1 MSFDVLVSFLKA
13 YFRYICESHLDLTN
27 NIMFLKKIPLLI
39 FFLLISVISTS
50 QNKVKT
56 FLYAGRVEK
65 LQNDNVILIG
75 TASSVSFNFTGNKC
89 EISLQSV
96 DSWEHH
102 NYVSLVLDGKY
113 IGKIR
118 IEKGEAQSFPIKI
131 ISNKKVHNLTVY
143 KTTEA
148 HSGGILFAGTTAKL
162 TSISAKKKKKI
173 EFIGDSIT
181 CGAASDPSDIPCD
194 KGEYFDHHNGYYAYG
209 PVLSRAIGVDYL
221 MSSVSGIGIYRN
233 WNDEN
238 KDEAIMPDVYQNLYL
253 TKDASKPKYDF
264 AFQPD
269 IISIALGTNDFSG
282 GDGKKERLPFNPEK
296 YVSNYVNFIKM
307 LYEHNPKAQIVI
319 TNSPMVGG
327 DRGIVFEECLN
338 KVKNAFAE
346 DKKHKSI
353 LIFKFKPMTPKG
365 CGGHPDVADH
375 KVLANEYAPF
385 LKKLLN
391 EK

>member
-1 MSFDVLVSFLKA
+1 
-13 YFRYICESHLDLTN
+13 
-27 NIMFLKKIPLLI
+27 MFLKKIMFLI
-39 FFLLISVISTS
+39 SFLLISIVSTS
-50 QNKVKT
+50 QNKTNT
-56 FLYAGRVEK
+56 FLYQGRVEK
-65 LQNDNVILIG
+65 LSDNKVVLIG
-75 TASSVSFNFTGNKC
+75 TASSVSFNFSGNEC
-89 EISLQSV
+89 SISLQSV
-96 DSWEHH
+96 DAWEHH

-113 IGKIR
+113 IGKLR
-118 IEKGEAQSFPIKI
+118 IEKGAPQSFPIKTTV
-131 ISNKKVHNLTVY
+131 NKKEHTLEIY

-181 CGAASDPSDIPCD
+181 CGAASDPSDVPCD

-221 MSSVSGIGIYRN
+221 MSSVSGIGMYRN

-238 KDEAIMPDVYQNLYL
+238 KEEGIMPDVYQNLYL
-253 TKDASKPKYDF
+253 TKDNSKPQYDF

-282 GDGKKERLPFNPEK
+282 GDGKKERLPFNAEK
-296 YVSNYVNFIKM
+296 YVSNYINFIKM
-307 LYEHNPKAQIVI
+307 LYKHNPKAQIVI
-319 TNSPMVGG
+319 TNSPMINGQNA
-327 DRGIVFEECLN
+327 IVFEDCLN
-338 KVKNAFAE
+338 KVKAAFAE
-346 DKKHKSI
+346 DKTHKPI

-365 CGGHPDVADH
+365 CSGHPDVADH
-375 KVLANEYAPF
+375 KVLAQEYAPF

>member
-1 MSFDVLVSFLKA
+1 
-13 YFRYICESHLDLTN
+13 
-27 NIMFLKKIPLLI
+27 MFLKKIAFI
-39 FFLLISVISTS
+39 ISFLLISIVSTS
-50 QNKVKT
+50 QNKTTT
-56 FLYAGRVEK
+56 FLYQGRVEK
-65 LQNDNVILIG
+65 LPDNKVVLIG
-75 TASSVSFNFTGNKC
+75 TASSVSFNFSGNEC
-89 EISLQSV
+89 SISLQSV
-96 DSWEHH
+96 DAWEHH

-113 IGKIR
+113 IGKLR
-118 IEKGEAQSFPIKI
+118 IEKGAAQSFPIKTT
-131 ISNKKVHNLTVY
+131 SNKKEHTLEIY

-148 HSGGILFAGTTAKL
+148 HSGGILFTGTTAKL
-162 TSISAKKKKKI
+162 SSISAKKKKKI

-209 PVLSRAIGVDYL
+209 PVLSRAIGADYL
-221 MSSVSGIGIYRN
+221 MSSVSGIGMYRN

-238 KDEAIMPDVYQNLYL
+238 KDEGIMPDVYQNLYL
-253 TKDASKPKYDF
+253 TKDNSKPKYDF

-296 YVSNYVNFIKM
+296 YVSNYIKFIKM

-327 DRGIVFEECLN
+327 ERAVVFEDCLN

-346 DKKHKSI
+346 DKAHKPI

-365 CGGHPDVADH
+365 CSGHPDVADH
-375 KVLANEYAPF
+375 KVLAEEYAPF

>member
-1 MSFDVLVSFLKA
+1 
-13 YFRYICESHLDLTN
+13 
-27 NIMFLKKIPLLI
+27 MFLKKISFLILL
-39 FFLLISVISTS
+39 LLISVVSTS
-50 QNKVKT
+50 QNKTNT
-56 FLYAGRVEK
+56 FLYQGRVEK
-65 LQNDNVILIG
+65 LANNTVVLIG
-75 TASSVSFNFTGNKC
+75 TASSVSFNFTGNNC
-89 EISLQSV
+89 AVSLQSV
-96 DSWEHH
+96 DSYEHH

-113 IGKIR
+113 IGKLR
-118 IEKGEAQSFPIKI
+118 IEKGAAQSFPIKTT
-131 ISNKKVHNLTVY
+131 SNKKVHTLEIY

-162 TSISAKKKKKI
+162 TSITSKKKKKI

-181 CGAASDPSDIPCD
+181 CGAASDPSDVPCD

-221 MSSVSGIGIYRN
+221 MSSVSGIGMYRN

-253 TKDASKPKYDF
+253 TKDGSKPKYDF

-296 YVSNYVNFIKM
+296 YVSNYIDFIKM
-307 LYEHNPKAQIVI
+307 LYQHNPKAQIVI
-319 TNSPMVGG
+319 TNSPMVKGQNA
-327 DRGIVFEECLN
+327 IVFEDCLD
-338 KVKNAFAE
+338 KVKAAFAK
-346 DKKHKSI
+346 DKTHKTI

-365 CGGHPDVADH
+365 CSGHPDVADH
-375 KVLANEYAPF
+375 KVLADEYAPF

>member
-1 MSFDVLVSFLKA
+1 
-13 YFRYICESHLDLTN
+13 
-27 NIMFLKKIPLLI
+27 MFLKKIPILI
-39 FFLLISVISTS
+39 LFLLISVISNS
-50 QNKVKT
+50 QSKNNT
-56 FLYAGRVEK
+56 FLYQGRVEK
-65 LQNDNVILIG
+65 LPNNNVILIG
-75 TASSVSFNFTGNKC
+75 TASSVSFNFTGNEC
-89 EISLQSV
+89 SISLQSI

-113 IGKIR
+113 IGKLR
-118 IEKGEAQSFPIKI
+118 IEKGEAQSYPIKI
-131 ISNKKVHNLTVY
+131 TSNKKVHTLEIY

-181 CGAASDPSDIPCD
+181 CGAASDPSDVPCD

-221 MSSVSGIGIYRN
+221 LSSVSGIGMYRN

-253 TKDASKPKYDF
+253 TKDNSKPKYDF

-307 LYEHNPKAQIVI
+307 LYKHNPKSQIVI

-327 DRGIVFEECLN
+327 ERAIIFEDCLN

-346 DKKHKSI
+346 DKTHKQI

-365 CGGHPDVADH
+365 CLGHPDVADH
-375 KVLANEYAPF
+375 KVLAAEYAPF

>member
-1 MSFDVLVSFLKA
+1 
-13 YFRYICESHLDLTN
+13 
-27 NIMFLKKIPLLI
+27 MFLKKISFLI
-39 FFLLISVISTS
+39 SFLLISFLVSS
-50 QNKVKT
+50 QNKTNT
-56 FLYAGRVEK
+56 FLYEGRVEK
-65 LQNDNVILIG
+65 LPNNNVVLIG
-75 TASSVSFNFTGNKC
+75 TASSVSFNFTGSECK
-89 EISLQSV
+89 ITLQSV

-113 IGKIR
+113 IGKLR
-118 IEKGEAQSFPIKI
+118 IEKGAAQSFPIKVT
-131 ISNKKVHNLTVY
+131 SDKKEHTLEIY

-162 TSISAKKKKKI
+162 TSITSKKKKKI

-181 CGAASDPSDIPCD
+181 CGAASDPSDVPCD

-209 PVLSRAIGVDYL
+209 PVLSREIGVDYL
-221 MSSVSGIGIYRN
+221 MSSVSGIGMYRN

-238 KDEAIMPDVYQNLYL
+238 KDEAIMPDVYENLYL
-253 TKDASKPKYDF
+253 TKDNSKPKYDF

-282 GDGKKERLPFNPEK
+282 GDGKKERLLFNPEK
-296 YVSNYVNFIKM
+296 YVTNYINFIKM
-307 LYEHNPKAQIVI
+307 LYKHNPNAQIVI

-327 DRGIVFEECLN
+327 ERGVVFEDCLN
-338 KVKNAFAE
+338 KVKAAFAS
-346 DKKHKSI
+346 DKTHKEI
-353 LIFKFKPMTPKG
+353 QIFKFKPMTPKG
-365 CGGHPDVADH
+365 CSGHPDVADH
-375 KVLANEYAPF
+375 KVLADEYAPF

>member
-1 MSFDVLVSFLKA
+1 
-13 YFRYICESHLDLTN
+13 
-27 NIMFLKKIPLLI
+27 MFLKKISFLI
-39 FFLLISVISTS
+39 SFLLISIVSSS
-50 QNKVKT
+50 QNKTNT
-56 FLYAGRVEK
+56 FLYQGRVEK
-65 LQNDNVILIG
+65 LPDNNVVLIG
-75 TASSVSFNFTGNKC
+75 TASSVSFNFTGNEC
-89 EISLQSV
+89 SIALQSV
-96 DSWEHH
+96 DSWDHH

-113 IGKIR
+113 IGKLR
-118 IEKGEAQSFPIKI
+118 IEKGAVQSFPVKI
-131 ISNKKVHNLTVY
+131 TSNKKEHTLEIY

-162 TSISAKKKKKI
+162 TSITAKKKKKI

-221 MSSVSGIGIYRN
+221 MSSVSGIGMYRN

-238 KDEAIMPDVYQNLYL
+238 KEEGIMPDVYPNLYL
-253 TKDASKPKYDF
+253 TKDNSKPKYDF

-296 YVSNYVNFIKM
+296 YVSNYINFIKM
-307 LYEHNPKAQIVI
+307 LYQHNPKAQIVI
-319 TNSPMVGG
+319 TNSPMINGE
-327 DRGIVFEECLN
+327 RAIVFEDCLN

-346 DKKHKSI
+346 DKIHKPI

-365 CGGHPDVADH
+365 CSGHPDVADH
-375 KVLANEYAPF
+375 KVLADEYAPF

>member
-1 MSFDVLVSFLKA
+1 
-13 YFRYICESHLDLTN
+13 
-27 NIMFLKKIPLLI
+27 MFLKKIALLSL
-39 FFLLISVISTS
+39 FLLISATSISQTKN
-50 QNKVKT
+50 NK

-65 LQNDNVILIG
+65 LQDNNVVLIG
-75 TASSVSFNFTGNKC
+75 TASSVSFNFTGNEC
-89 EISLQSV
+89 SISFQSV
-96 DSWEHH
+96 DSYEHH

-118 IEKGEAQSFPIKI
+118 IEKGAMQSFPIKI
-131 ISNKKVHNLTVY
+131 TSNKKVHQLEIY
-143 KTTEA
+143 KNTEA

-162 TSISAKKKKKI
+162 TSISSKKKKKI

-181 CGAASDPSDIPCD
+181 CGAASDPSDVPCD
-194 KGEYFDHHNGYYAYG
+194 QGEYMDHHNSYYAYG
-209 PVLSRAIGVDYL
+209 PTLSRAIGVDYL
-221 MSSVSGIGIYRN
+221 VSSVSGIGMYRN

-253 TKDASKPKYDF
+253 TKDPSKPKYDF
-264 AFQPD
+264 AFQPN

-282 GDGKKERLPFNPEK
+282 GDGKKGRLPFNAEK
-296 YVSNYVNFIKM
+296 YVSNYINFIKM
-307 LYEHNPKAQIVI
+307 LYEHNPNTQLVI

-327 DRGIVFEECLN
+327 ENAVVFENCLN

-346 DKKHKSI
+346 DKSHKEI
-353 LIFKFKPMTPKG
+353 QIFKFKPMIPHG
-365 CGGHPDVADH
+365 CLGHPDVADQ
-375 KVLANEYAPF
+375 KVMADQYAPF

>member
-1 MSFDVLVSFLKA
+1 
-13 YFRYICESHLDLTN
+13 
-27 NIMFLKKIPLLI
+27 MFLKKNALLI
-39 FFLLISVISTS
+39 LFLLISIISTS
-50 QNKVKT
+50 QNQNT
-56 FLYAGRVEK
+56 FLYTGRVDK
-65 LQNDNVILIG
+65 LQNDQVILIG
-75 TASSVSFNFTGNKC
+75 TASSISFNFTGNEC
-89 EISLQSV
+89 SISLQSV
-96 DSWEHH
+96 DSYEHH

-118 IEKGEAQSFPIKI
+118 IEKGAVQSFPIKVT
-131 ISNKKVHNLTVY
+131 SKKKEHHLEIY
-143 KTTEA
+143 KNTEA
-148 HSGGILFAGTTAKL
+148 QSGNILFAGTTAKL
-162 TSISAKKKKKI
+162 TSISSKKKKKI

-194 KGEYFDHHNGYYAYG
+194 KGEYMDHHNSYYAYG
-209 PVLSRAIGVDYL
+209 PTLSRAIGVDYL
-221 MSSVSGIGIYRN
+221 MSCVSGIGIYRN

-238 KDEAIMPDVYQNLYL
+238 KDEAIMPDIYQNLYL
-253 TKDASKPKYDF
+253 TKDPSKPKYDF

-296 YVSNYVNFIKM
+296 YVSNYINFINM
-307 LYEHNPKAQIVI
+307 LYEHNPNVQIVI

-327 DRGIVFEECLN
+327 ERAVVFEDCLN

-346 DKKHKSI
+346 DKTHKPI
-353 LIFKFKPMTPKG
+353 QIFKFKPMTPKG
-365 CGGHPDVADH
+365 CSGHPDVADH
-375 KVLANEYAPF
+375 KILADEYGPF

>member
-1 MSFDVLVSFLKA
+1 
-13 YFRYICESHLDLTN
+13 
-27 NIMFLKKIPLLI
+27 MFLKKISFLI
-39 FFLLISVISTS
+39 SFLLISIVSISQSKTD
-50 QNKVKT
+50 T
-56 FLYAGRVEK
+56 FLYQGRIEK
-65 LQNDNVILIG
+65 LQDGNVILIG
-75 TASSVSFNFTGNKC
+75 TASSVSFNFTGTDC
-89 EISLQSV
+89 SIALQSV

-113 IGKIR
+113 IGKLR
-118 IEKGEAQSFPIKI
+118 IEKGAVQSFPVKTTT
-131 ISNKKVHNLTVY
+131 NKKVHNLEIY

-162 TSISAKKKKKI
+162 TSIASKKKKKI

-209 PVLSRAIGVDYL
+209 PVLSREIGVDYL

-253 TKDASKPKYDF
+253 TKDTTKPKYDF
-264 AFQPD
+264 AFRPD

-282 GDGKKERLPFNPEK
+282 GDGKKERLPFNADK
-296 YVSNYVNFIKM
+296 YVSNYISFIKM
-307 LYEHNPKAQIVI
+307 LYIHNPNAQIVI

-327 DRGIVFEECLN
+327 DRGVVFEDCLS
-338 KVKNAFAE
+338 KVKAAFAT
-346 DKKHKSI
+346 DKIHKTI

-365 CGGHPDVADH
+365 CSGHPDVADH

>member
-1 MSFDVLVSFLKA
+1 MSFDVLVSFLKP

-39 FFLLISVISTS
+39 LFLMVSVVSQS
-50 QNKVKT
+50 QNKTNT
-56 FLYAGRVEK
+56 FLYNGRVDK
-65 LQNDNVILIG
+65 LENNKVILIG
-75 TASSVSFNFTGNKC
+75 TASSVSFNFTGTEC
-89 EISLQSV
+89 SISLQSV
-96 DSWEHH
+96 DSYEHH

-113 IGKIR
+113 LGKIR
-118 IEKGEAQSFPIKI
+118 IEKGAVQSFPIKTTT
-131 ISNKKVHNLTVY
+131 NKKVHRLEIY
-143 KTTEA
+143 KNTEA
-148 HSGGILFAGTTAKL
+148 QSGNILFAGTTAKL

-181 CGAASDPSDIPCD
+181 CAAASDSVDCD
-194 KGEYFDHHNGYYAYG
+194 KGEYMDHHNGYFAYG
-209 PVLSRAIGVDYL
+209 PRISRKIDVDYL
-221 MSSVSGIGIYRN
+221 VSSVSGIGMYRN

-253 TKDASKPKYDF
+253 TKDNSKPKYDF

-282 GDGKKERLPFNPEK
+282 GDGKKERLPFNAEK
-296 YVSNYVNFIKM
+296 HVSNYINFIKM
-307 LYEHNPKAQIVI
+307 LYKHNPKAQIVI

-327 DRGIVFEECLN
+327 ERALVFEDCLK

-346 DKKHKSI
+346 DKTHQPI

-365 CGGHPDVADH
+365 CLGHPDVNDH
-375 KVLANEYAPF
+375 KVLAAEYAPF

>member
-1 MSFDVLVSFLKA
+1 
-13 YFRYICESHLDLTN
+13 
-27 NIMFLKKIPLLI
+27 MFLKKIAFI
-39 FFLLISVISTS
+39 ISFLLISIVSTS
-50 QNKVKT
+50 QNKTTT
-56 FLYAGRVEK
+56 FLYQGRVEK
-65 LQNDNVILIG
+65 LPDNKVVLVG
-75 TASSVSFNFTGNKC
+75 TASSVFFNFSGNEC
-89 EISLQSV
+89 SISLQSV
-96 DSWEHH
+96 DTWEHH

-113 IGKIR
+113 IGKLR
-118 IEKGEAQSFPIKI
+118 IEKGAAQYFPIKTT
-131 ISNKKVHNLTVY
+131 SNKKEHTLEIY

-148 HSGGILFAGTTAKL
+148 HSGGILFTGTTAKL

-209 PVLSRAIGVDYL
+209 PVLSRAIGADYL
-221 MSSVSGIGIYRN
+221 MSSVSGIGMYRN

-238 KDEAIMPDVYQNLYL
+238 KDEGIMPDVYQNLYL
-253 TKDASKPKYDF
+253 TKDNSKPKYDF

-296 YVSNYVNFIKM
+296 YVSNYINFIKM

-327 DRGIVFEECLN
+327 ERAVVFEDCLN

-346 DKKHKSI
+346 DKAHKPI

-365 CGGHPDVADH
+365 CSGHPDVADH
-375 KVLANEYAPF
+375 KVLAEEYAPF

>member
-1 MSFDVLVSFLKA
+1 
-13 YFRYICESHLDLTN
+13 
-27 NIMFLKKIPLLI
+27 MFLKKISFLI
-39 FFLLISVISTS
+39 SFLLISFVSTS
-50 QNKVKT
+50 QNKTKT
-56 FLYAGRVEK
+56 FLYQGRVEK
-65 LQNDNVILIG
+65 LSDNKVMLIG
-75 TASSVSFNFTGNKC
+75 TASSVTLNFTGNEC
-89 EISLQSV
+89 SISLQSV

-113 IGKIR
+113 IGKLR
-118 IEKGEAQSFPIKI
+118 IEKGTAQSFPIKVT
-131 ISNKKVHNLTVY
+131 SNRKEHTLEIY

-162 TSISAKKKKKI
+162 TSITAKKKRKI

-181 CGAASDPSDIPCD
+181 CGAASDPSDVPCD

-221 MSSVSGIGIYRN
+221 MSSVSGIGMYRN

-253 TKDASKPKYDF
+253 TKEASKPKYDF

-282 GDGKKERLPFNPEK
+282 GDGKKERLPFNAEK
-296 YVSNYVNFIKM
+296 YVSNYINFIKM
-307 LYEHNPKAQIVI
+307 LYQHNPKAQIVI
-319 TNSPMVGG
+319 TNSPMVNGQKAV
-327 DRGIVFEECLN
+327 VFKDCLN
-338 KVKNAFAE
+338 KVKEAFAS
-346 DKKHKSI
+346 DKTHKPI
-353 LIFKFKPMTPKG
+353 AIFKFKPMTPKG
-365 CGGHPDVADH
+365 CSGHPDVADH

>member
-1 MSFDVLVSFLKA
+1 
-13 YFRYICESHLDLTN
+13 
-27 NIMFLKKIPLLI
+27 MFLKKISFLI
-39 FFLLISVISTS
+39 SFLLISVVSTS
-50 QNKVKT
+50 QSKT
-56 FLYAGRVEK
+56 NAFLYQGRIEK
-65 LQNDNVILIG
+65 LSDHKVILIG
-75 TASSVSFNFTGNKC
+75 TASSVAFNFTGNEC
-89 EISLQSV
+89 SISLQSV
-96 DSWEHH
+96 DAWEHH

-113 IGKIR
+113 VGKLR
-118 IEKGEAQSFPIKI
+118 IEKGMVQSFPIKI
-131 ISNKKVHNLTVY
+131 TSNKKEHTLEIY

-162 TSISAKKKKKI
+162 TSITSKKKKKI

-181 CGAASDPSDIPCD
+181 CGAASDPSDVPCD

-209 PVLSRAIGVDYL
+209 PALSRAIGVDYL
-221 MSSVSGIGIYRN
+221 MSSVSGIGMYRN

-253 TKDASKPKYDF
+253 TKDAAKPKYDF

-282 GDGKKERLPFNPEK
+282 GDGKKERLPFNSEK
-296 YVSNYVNFIKM
+296 YISNYINFIKM
-307 LYEHNPKAQIVI
+307 LYQHNPNAQIVI
-319 TNSPMVGG
+319 TNSPMISGQNA
-327 DRGIVFEECLN
+327 IVFEDCLN
-338 KVKNAFAE
+338 KVKAAFAS
-346 DKKHKSI
+346 DKAHKPI
-353 LIFKFKPMTPKG
+353 VIFKFKPMTPKG
-365 CGGHPDVADH
+365 CSGHPDVADH